1 MTPKW
6 LLPEAVSAIH
16 RMLLAEHS
24 GSPGICDPGL
34 LESVLNRPRHR
45 FGYEQDVSMFELA
58 AAYGYG
64 IARNH
69 PLVDGNK
76 RVALAVSAVFLE
88 INGWVLE
95 APEPETVVVI
105 ESLASGELTEAEFAR
120 WLQNAQANRPSSLRS
135 DLPAP

>member
-6 LLPEAVSAIH
+6 LLPEAVIAIH
-16 RMLLAEHS
+16 RMLLAEHG
-24 GSPGICDPGL
+24 GSPGIRDPGL
-34 LESVLNRPRHR
+34 LESALNRPRHR
-45 FGYEQDVSMFELA
+45 FGYEQDVSIFELA

-69 PLVDGNK
+69 PFVDGNK
-76 RVALAVSAVFLE
+76 RVALAVSAV
-88 INGWVLE
+88 VLE

-120 WLQNAQANRPSSLRS
+120 WLQKWSHAKSKP
-135 DLPAP
+135 